1 MITVSENEPKV
12 SAKVTYLMTDRFV
25 QINKSEFLDIVET
38 LVSFLGNWD
47 RPIIP
52 LLV

>member
-1 MITVSENEPKV
+1 MSQKV

-25 QINKSEFLDIVET
+25 QINKSEFLDTVET

-47 RPIIP
+47 D
-52 LLV
+52 L